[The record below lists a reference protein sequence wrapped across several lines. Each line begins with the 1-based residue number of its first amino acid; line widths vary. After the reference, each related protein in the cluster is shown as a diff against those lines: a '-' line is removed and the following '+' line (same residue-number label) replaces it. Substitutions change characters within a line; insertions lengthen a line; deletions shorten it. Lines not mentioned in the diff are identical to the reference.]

1 MNSLPDLLRQI
12 ARFGLVG
19 GLATL
24 VHVGVFLSLADKIG
38 FHPQMA
44 NLLAWLTAFVVS
56 FLGHFLW
63 TFQENPDGTQRRA
76 ADALVRFLGVSLLG
90 LGLNSGIV
98 MVMVGIIGASNAM
111 AAVLMATL
119 VPALLFA
126 INRYWAFSVR
136 PPKAS
141 GPRRTPSVRRNDSRE
156 ISPYAPGHGPQS
168 STD

>member
-1 MNSLPDLLRQI
+1 MNSLSDLLRQI
-12 ARFGLVG
+12 VRFGLVG
-19 GLATL
+19 RLATL
-24 VHVGVFLSLADKIG
+24 VHVAVFLSLADEIG
-38 FHPQMA
+38 VQARSNPWC
-44 NLLAWLTAFVVS
+44 LAAKVFVVS

-63 TFQENPDGTQRRA
+63 TFQENLDGTQRRA
-76 ADALVRFLGVSLLG
+76 ADALIRFLGVSLLG

-98 MVMVGIIGASNAM
+98 MVMVGIVGASNAM

-156 ISPYAPGHGPQS
+156 ISPCAPGDGPQS